1 MKSKI
6 FKIFVTILLGL
17 TVVSG
22 LFACST
28 PSGGGG
34 DGGDG
39 GVETISSTLLDGKI
53 ANFLGAQGLGV
64 LDKNDAD
71 TNVGSAQG
79 LSTDFGASAFSA
91 VTFEQTEGE
100 KGFQK
105 KNELMKSTE
114 DGHKDVHFYDAGEGR
129 NSYKDLNKQFNNHH
143 HKGAECKNAN
153 CDQISDE
160 IEQHEQEDESKTII
174 SLDARMNKLYNYGDF
189 TFFSVSSAV
198 EGEATIRVIRHAQ
211 QPFMINVGDEMVV
224 VNAGNGEEASSTGV
238 SFIQLEDGII
248 FVKQIE
254 NDMNYHV
261 SNYWSD
267 DYNQSYVT
275 YNKTGKTYSLSAFPR
290 IFSVENGI
298 LKIYNET
305 ANGRFDYYQ
314 PVVGNDGEVTFEQI
328 VLPSGSDFVIPFNS
342 YVNVL
347 KADIHG
353 NKVIES
359 GARVDNDNTYDQNG
373 EKKVGDKIIG
383 AVQLAS
389 TISQIQQQGGNY
401 GQIFARRFER
411 ATRYHMGSDGRI
423 YRLNFKGNLS
433 EISVNVLNEN
443 CVWQSVENTA
453 EVTFDIENSII
464 LWSYSLNQTVRD
476 YFRITKISGGYAYY
490 SSAATTDGG
499 RVWES
504 HLTFDVRDIEMGEYS
519 GVVKIPVDGPT
530 PSTNG
535 NVPYLHLESFY
546 EMELNGVDFS
556 ERYRTFLIGETQM
569 LTLFGRERGA
579 GQIILTDVTTG
590 ETKELGDSAFMGM
603 DEYNIKLE
611 GYGWLSLID
620 EIDFANFDET
630 NIFTAEPIDYDGG
643 LDAYFKFLTEQIA

>member
-1 MKSKI
+1 MKNK
-6 FKIFVTILLGL
+6 LLSL
-17 TVVSG
+17 LAAVLLCCSVASG
-22 LFACST
+22 LCACAPKDPP
-28 PSGGGG
+28 PSG
-34 DGGDG
+34 DGS
-39 GVETISSTLLDGKI
+39 VEKISASLLDGKI

-64 LDKNDAD
+64 LDKNDTD
-71 TNVGSAQG
+71 TNGGAQS
-79 LSTDFGASAFSA
+79 LSTEFAASAFSA

-100 KGFQK
+100 KGYQK
-105 KNELMKSTE
+105 KNELMKNTE
-114 DGHKDVHFYDAGEGR
+114 DGHKDVHFFDSNENRR
-129 NSYKDLNKQFNNHH
+129 NYKDLNNQFEKHH
-143 HKGAECKNAN
+143 HKSEECKNAN

-160 IEQHEQEDESKTII
+160 IEQQEQDGESKTII

-211 QPFMINVGDEMVV
+211 QPFMINVGSEMVV
-224 VNAGNGEEASSTGV
+224 VNAGNGEEASETGV

-275 YNKTGKTYSLSAFPR
+275 YNKTGKTYSLSEFPR

-298 LKIYNET
+298 IKVYNET

-314 PVVGNDGEVTFEQI
+314 LVVGNDGEVAFEQI
-328 VLPSGSDFVIPFNS
+328 VLPNGNDFGIPFNS

-347 KADIHG
+347 KADIYG

-359 GARVDNDNTYDQNG
+359 GAQVNDSLDSTYDQNG

-383 AVQLAS
+383 AVRLTS
-389 TISQIQQQGGNY
+389 VINQIQQQGGNY
-401 GQIFARRFER
+401 GQIFARRFEK

-443 CVWQSVENTA
+443 CVWQDVESTA
-453 EVTFDIENSII
+453 EVTFDIENSLI

-590 ETKELGDSAFMGM
+590 ETKELEESAFIGM

-611 GYGWLSLID
+611 GYGWLSLVD
-620 EIDFANFDET
+620 EIDFNNFDET